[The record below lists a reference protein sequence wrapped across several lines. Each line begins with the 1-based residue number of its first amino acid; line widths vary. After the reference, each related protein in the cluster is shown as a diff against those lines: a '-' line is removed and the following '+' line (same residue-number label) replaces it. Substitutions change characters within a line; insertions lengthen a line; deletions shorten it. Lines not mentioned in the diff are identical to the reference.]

1 MHDLETIYARL
12 RSGGGRDLI
21 RADNVAALRER
32 AERDGDEALVTELRG
47 WRKNEP
53 ANESI
58 AESIGRAITS
68 PVREAAEEEDPALRA
83 ARR

>member
-1 MHDLETIYARL
+1 MTDLETIYARL
-12 RSGGGRDLI
+12 KSGAGRELI

-32 AERDGDEALVTELRG
+32 AQRDGDEALVTELQG
-47 WRKNEP
+47 WRKTEP
-53 ANESI
+53 ANESV

-68 PVREAAEEEDPALRA
+68 PVREAAEEEDPALRS